1 MKNNF
6 FKKNILK
13 NNYNHMT
20 TTAKQNTQDLVFPT
34 KQKPTNE
41 VLNAKSTIAWS
52 FDDARNHLYYA

>member
-13 NNYNHMT
+13 NNYNHM